1 MGFTLRIIRATSAP
15 AAMPRRAD
23 AAQTGGQQ
31 QAIQAVRLQQQQQQ
45 QQEEQQEQEEE
56 EEAAELQWS
65 VVSQEKTLKV
75 KYVCVYSS

>member
-45 QQEEQQEQEEE
+45 QQEEQQE
-56 EEAAELQWS
+56 AAELQWS